1 MLEAPTDPQR
11 SRSRLYNGLVTLV
24 TFGSILAILAVW
36 LRSAEGTLFWTYSV
50 SITVFLILMYTATRG
65 YTPVEDTGFRP
76 RITVVVPA
84 KNEEDVIES
93 VVRTVFQSDYP
104 SSKMEVIVVD
114 DGSTDKTWER
124 IQRVQNDSR
133 FSERLVLLR
142 HEKNYGKRVALA
154 SAVARARG
162 EMIVCIDSDSFVER
176 DAIKLLV
183 QPLEDSSVT
192 AVCGHGEAANR
203 DEGFLPKLQ
212 HYWYAE
218 MFRLVKG
225 MESRLGVVGC
235 CSGML
240 AAYRRSAILPLVNQ
254 WLSEK
259 DGASARLVESG
270 RSDASWLGRGLTGRL
285 IKSPGEDR
293 ILTAFA
299 LSGENARVV
308 YQSNAIVH
316 TIVPRTL
323 RQFVKQQLRWNRAW
337 MHGSLLAGRFMWK
350 KSLAAST
357 IFYLH
362 QFLTFLTPVIV
373 IYWLIL
379 DPLQSAWMG
388 TIGFLSGTLYM
399 GLVHGLN
406 TWSYRKT
413 SLASVPYL
421 MMFVPV
427 SLFLTLTVL
436 LYAWAT
442 PWKMGWVTRTGK
454 AVKTPSVPEAV
465 LLESVP
471 ASN

>member
-1 MLEAPTDPQR
+1 
-11 SRSRLYNGLVTLV
+11 
-24 TFGSILAILAVW
+24 
-36 LRSAEGTLFWTYSV
+36 
-50 SITVFLILMYTATRG
+50 
-65 YTPVEDTGFRP
+65 
-76 RITVVVPA
+76 
-84 KNEEDVIES
+84 
-93 VVRTVFQSDYP
+93 
-104 SSKMEVIVVD
+104 
-114 DGSTDKTWER
+114 
-124 IQRVQNDSR
+124 
-133 FSERLVLLR
+133 
-142 HEKNYGKRVALA
+142 
-154 SAVARARG
+154 
-162 EMIVCIDSDSFVER
+162 
-176 DAIKLLV
+176 
-183 QPLEDSSVT
+183 
-192 AVCGHGEAANR
+192 
-203 DEGFLPKLQ
+203 
-212 HYWYAE
+212 
-218 MFRLVKG
+218 
-225 MESRLGVVGC
+225 
-235 CSGML
+235 
-240 AAYRRSAILPLVNQ
+240 
-254 WLSEK
+254 
-259 DGASARLVESG
+259 
-270 RSDASWLGRGLTGRL
+270 
-285 IKSPGEDR
+285 
-293 ILTAFA
+293 
-299 LSGENARVV
+299 
-308 YQSNAIVH
+308 
-316 TIVPRTL
+316 
-323 RQFVKQQLRWNRAW
+323 
-337 MHGSLLAGRFMWK
+337 MWK

>member
-1 MLEAPTDPQR
+1 MMEVRTR
-11 SRSRLYNGLVTLV
+11 HGKGFSGSRTIRDSLRGL
-24 TFGSILAILAVW
+24 FC
-36 LRSAEGTLFWTYSV
+36 F
-50 SITVFLILMYTATRG
+50 ATRRIMVNAS
-65 YTPVEDTGFRP
+65 PSP
-76 RITVVVPA
+76 RL
-84 KNEEDVIES
+84 
-93 VVRTVFQSDYP
+93 
-104 SSKMEVIVVD
+104 
-114 DGSTDKTWER
+114 
-124 IQRVQNDSR
+124 SR
-133 FSERLVLLR
+133 
-142 HEKNYGKRVALA
+142 GPG
-154 SAVARARG
+154 G

-183 QPLEDSSVT
+183 QPLEDSSVA

-308 YQSNAIVH
+308 YQSNAIVY

-337 MHGSLLAGRFMWK
+337 IHGSILAGRFMRR
-350 KSLAAST
+350 KSA
-357 IFYLH
+357 
-362 QFLTFLTPVIV
+362 
-373 IYWLIL
+373 
-379 DPLQSAWMG
+379 
-388 TIGFLSGTLYM
+388 
-399 GLVHGLN
+399 
-406 TWSYRKT
+406 
-413 SLASVPYL
+413 LAS
-421 MMFVPV
+421 F
-427 SLFLTLTVL
+427 SHT
-436 LYAWAT
+436 
-442 PWKMGWVTRTGK
+442 
-454 AVKTPSVPEAV
+454 S
-465 LLESVP
+465 
-471 ASN
+471 